1 MTNFSNPYAPI
12 PGDMMMEQKTSVLA
26 IIALVCSLICLLPVI
41 PALGVIL
48 AVIALVMIAGSGGRL
63 GGRGLALAA
72 LILGLIFTALQI
84 GIVVALTKGLGAFS
98 GYITKPTGELVQTIE
113 QRDFAKARTLMAPGS
128 GDRVTDADFE
138 AFRSGYQGD
147 LGAFKG
153 VATSLGQIWTGY
165 QKVGHLMQAYQG
177 QNNQAEP
184 IIPIPAEFEKGWAL
198 VIIQMDA
205 KNQAQ
210 NSPISPANIIIHSQS
225 GGKWMLYTGGA
236 TGATTVPGG
245 SSDNSV
251 TLPSPPGTTIKIEP
265 GKQTG
270 VNVDVK
276 TDKPAEQPAP
286 PK

>member
-48 AVIALVMIAGSGGRL
+48 AVIALVMIAGSGG
-63 GGRGLALAA
+63 
-72 LILGLIFTALQI
+72 
-84 GIVVALTKGLGAFS
+84 
-98 GYITKPTGELVQTIE
+98 
-113 QRDFAKARTLMAPGS
+113 
-128 GDRVTDADFE
+128 
-138 AFRSGYQGD
+138 
-147 LGAFKG
+147 
-153 VATSLGQIWTGY
+153 
-165 QKVGHLMQAYQG
+165 
-177 QNNQAEP
+177 
-184 IIPIPAEFEKGWAL
+184 
-198 VIIQMDA
+198 
-205 KNQAQ
+205 
-210 NSPISPANIIIHSQS
+210 
-225 GGKWMLYTGGA
+225 KWMLYTGGA

-245 SSDNSV
+245 SSDSSV

-265 GKQTG
+265 GKQPG

>member
-1 MTNFSNPYAPI
+1 
-12 PGDMMMEQKTSVLA
+12 
-26 IIALVCSLICLLPVI
+26 
-41 PALGVIL
+41 
-48 AVIALVMIAGSGGRL
+48 
-63 GGRGLALAA
+63 
-72 LILGLIFTALQI
+72 
-84 GIVVALTKGLGAFS
+84 
-98 GYITKPTGELVQTIE
+98 
-113 QRDFAKARTLMAPGS
+113 
-128 GDRVTDADFE
+128 VTDADFE

-245 SSDNSV
+245 SSDSSV